1 MATLP
6 PIDESF
12 ESLGQVRPAANTLT
26 DCLTVDSNEQ
36 NIVSSVIIANLSN
49 QVDYY
54 SISHAINGA
63 ADDPMQYLAEMI
75 LLNPRD
81 SFTLTLG
88 ITLTGDDVI
97 RVKSQNGNIAFNF
110 YGVRLIPL

>member
-26 DCLTVDSNEQ
+26 DVFTVDDNEQ
-36 NIVSSVIIANLSN
+36 NIVSSVIIANLSR

-54 SISHAINGA
+54 WISHALEGA
-63 ADDPMQYLAEMI
+63 VDDPAQYIASEAI
-75 LLNPRD
+75 VNPND

-88 ITLTGDDVI
+88 LTLAGTDVI
-97 RVKSQNGNIAFNF
+97 RAKSQNGNIAFNF